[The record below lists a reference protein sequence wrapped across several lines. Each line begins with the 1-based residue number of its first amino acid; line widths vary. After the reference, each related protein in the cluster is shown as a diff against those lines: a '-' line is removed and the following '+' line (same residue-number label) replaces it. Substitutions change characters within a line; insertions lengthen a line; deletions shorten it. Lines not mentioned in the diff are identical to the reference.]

1 MKKIHHLGIVCSD
14 IKDALIAFDLNEKD
28 LTEIYDD
35 KEQNNRLY
43 FFYLKENNLWLEF
56 VVPLN
61 SDSTVKGFAK
71 RNNFG
76 LHHLGFASNSL
87 KKEKSKLNK
96 IKGVF
101 ELKSYLLEI
110 SSFGGRINTLFF
122 SFKGLLIE
130 FVKNI

>member
-14 IKDALIAFDLNEKD
+14 INDALIAFNLKEKD
-28 LTEIYDD
+28 ITEIYED
-35 KEQNNRLY
+35 KEQNNKLY
-43 FFYLKENNLWLEF
+43 FFYLKDNNLWLEL

-61 SDSTVKGFAK
+61 SDSTVLGFAK

-76 LHHLGFASNSL
+76 LHHIGFSSNSL
-87 KKEKSKLNK
+87 DNQRVKLNK

-110 SSFGGRINTLFF
+110 SSFGGKINTLFF